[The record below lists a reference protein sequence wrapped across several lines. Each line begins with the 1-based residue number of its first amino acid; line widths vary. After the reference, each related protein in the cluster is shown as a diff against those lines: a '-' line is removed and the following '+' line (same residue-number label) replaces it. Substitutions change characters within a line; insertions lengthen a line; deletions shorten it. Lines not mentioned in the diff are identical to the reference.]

1 MDETLYQIKVVE
13 SSTHD
18 TFGRE
23 MAEAMRLPFDQ
34 GWEAWGIFRD
44 DTCLID
50 FDNYEDAV
58 ETLNLLNSIIGKGSE
73 LSGPFSLGNTHEIS
87 LR

>member
-18 TFGRE
+18 TFERE
-23 MAEAMRLPFDQ
+23 MAEAMKLPFDQ

-44 DTCLID
+44 DTYLID

-73 LSGPFSLGNTHEIS
+73 LSGPFSLGNTHEVS